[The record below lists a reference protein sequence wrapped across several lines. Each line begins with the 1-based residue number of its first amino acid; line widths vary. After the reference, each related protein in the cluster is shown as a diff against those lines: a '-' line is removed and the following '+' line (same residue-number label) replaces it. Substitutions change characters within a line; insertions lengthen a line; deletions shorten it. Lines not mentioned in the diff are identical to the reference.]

1 MANHW
6 LRAESWGPE
15 RENNNMSYVPDNL
28 KYTASHEWL
37 EDLGNGVYRVGIT
50 EFAQAQ
56 LGDIVFVEL
65 PEVGESYA
73 QEDECGVVES
83 VKTASDIYAP
93 LVGTITAAND
103 ALEDTPELLNDSP
116 YDDGWIF
123 ELELGEDADIESLL
137 SAEAYRNSIADED

>member
-1 MANHW
+1 
-6 LRAESWGPE
+6 
-15 RENNNMSYVPDNL
+15 MSYVPDNL

-37 EDLGNGVYRVGIT
+37 EDLGNGSFRVGIT

-65 PEVGESYA
+65 PEQDESYA

-83 VKTASDIYAP
+83 VKTASDIYCP
-93 LVGTITAAND
+93 LVGTVTAVND
-103 ALEDTPELLNDSP
+103 ALEDSPELINDSP

-123 ELELGEDADIESLL
+123 ELKLGEDADIESLL
-137 SAEAYRNSIADED
+137 SAEDYRESIADED

>member
-1 MANHW
+1 
-6 LRAESWGPE
+6 
-15 RENNNMSYVPDNL
+15 MSYVPDNL

-65 PEVGESYA
+65 PEVDESYA

-83 VKTASDIYAP
+83 VKTASDIYCP
-93 LVGTITAAND
+93 LVGTVVAVND
-103 ALEDTPELLNDSP
+103 ALEDTPELINDSP

-123 ELELGEDADIESLL
+123 ELELGEDADIDSLL
-137 SAEAYRNSIADED
+137 SAEDYRNSIVDED

>member
-1 MANHW
+1 
-6 LRAESWGPE
+6 
-15 RENNNMSYVPDNL
+15 MSYVPDNL

-37 EDLGNGVYRVGIT
+37 EDLGEGVYRVGIT

-65 PEVGESYA
+65 PEMEESYA

-83 VKTASDIYAP
+83 VKTASDIYSP
-93 LVGTITAAND
+93 LVGTITAVND
-103 ALEDTPELLNDSP
+103 ALEDTPELINDSP

-123 ELELGEDADIESLL
+123 ELKLGEEADLDSLL
-137 SAEAYRNSIADED
+137 SAEDYRNSIADDE

>member
-1 MANHW
+1 
-6 LRAESWGPE
+6 
-15 RENNNMSYVPDNL
+15 MSYVPDNL

-65 PEVGESYA
+65 PEVDESYA

-83 VKTASDIYAP
+83 VKTASDIYCP
-93 LVGTITAAND
+93 LVGTVTAVND
-103 ALEDTPELLNDSP
+103 ALEDAPELINDSP

-123 ELELGEDADIESLL
+123 EIKLGEDADVGSLL
-137 SAEAYRNSIADED
+137 TAEDYRNSIADED

>member
-1 MANHW
+1 
-6 LRAESWGPE
+6 
-15 RENNNMSYVPDNL
+15 MSYVPDNL

-83 VKTASDIYAP
+83 VKTASDIYSP
-93 LVGTITAAND
+93 LVGTVVAAND
-103 ALEDTPELLNDSP
+103 ALEDTPELINDSP

-123 ELELGEDADIESLL
+123 ELELGEDADVDSLL
-137 SAEAYRNSIADED
+137 SAEDYRNSIADDE

>member
-1 MANHW
+1 
-6 LRAESWGPE
+6 
-15 RENNNMSYVPDNL
+15 MSYVPDNL

-37 EDLGNGVYRVGIT
+37 EDLGNGIFRVGIT
-50 EFAQAQ
+50 EFAQSQ

-103 ALEDTPELLNDSP
+103 ALEDAPELINDLP
-116 YDDGWIF
+116 FDDGWIF
-123 ELELGEDADIESLL
+123 EFELGEDADIESLL
-137 SAEAYRNSIADED
+137 SAEDYRNSIADED

>member
-1 MANHW
+1 
-6 LRAESWGPE
+6 
-15 RENNNMSYVPDNL
+15 MSYVPDNL

-65 PEVGESYA
+65 PEVGKSHA

-116 YDDGWIF
+116 FDDGWIF
-123 ELELGEDADIESLL
+123 EFELGEDADIESLL
-137 SAEAYRNSIADED
+137 SAEAYRTSIADDE